1 MASQLRDVGKQGNGM
16 NLSKREGS
24 HFREVDGNLE
34 LIGTVSSRAAHPR
47 FPPADYSL
55 GGIQNEDVSLGS
67 RGILYTYTIVHPG
80 KDRAPYGLAMVDFPG
95 QVRVFGRLLI
105 DPESTVVLEKA
116 VKVVPWEFP
125 DGTKDYAFAL
135 V

>member
-1 MASQLRDVGKQGNGM
+1 M

-24 HFREVDGNLE
+24 HFREMDGSLE
-34 LIGTVSSRAAHPR
+34 LIGTVSSRAARPR

-55 GGIQNEDVSLGS
+55 GGVQNEDVSLGS
-67 RGILYTYTIVHPG
+67 RGTLYTYTIVHPG

-105 DPESTVVLEKA
+105 DVESTVVLESS

-125 DGTKDYAFAL
+125 DGIKDYAFAL

>member
-1 MASQLRDVGKQGNGM
+1 M

-24 HFREVDGNLE
+24 HLRELDGSLE
-34 LIGTVSSRAAHPR
+34 LIGTVSTRAPHPR

-55 GGIQNEDVSLGS
+55 GGIPNEDVVLGS

-105 DPESTVVLEKA
+105 DPDSQVVLEQP
-116 VKVVPWEFP
+116 VKVVPWTFP
-125 DGTKDYAFAL
+125 DGTGDYAFAL
-135 V
+135 A